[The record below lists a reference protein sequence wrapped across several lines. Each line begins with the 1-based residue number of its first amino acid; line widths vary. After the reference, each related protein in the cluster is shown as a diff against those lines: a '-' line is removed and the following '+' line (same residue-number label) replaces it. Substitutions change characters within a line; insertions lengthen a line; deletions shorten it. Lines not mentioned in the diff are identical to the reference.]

1 MTIIASIL
9 ALLQATAAP
18 DAADP
23 LAPAREGKL
32 QCTLPDPVK
41 KSCMALSR
49 YVPDGDRRYLN
60 ITRSLMGKKPEMILE
75 FKSPTVIEGNAA
87 CGIMARSEMDEAIIY
102 VDGIEAPVEV
112 RKPITDSLLAQVEG
126 HLGKKACQRIR
137 RDGDGL
143 VQEVEIDGQP
153 TPENTM
159 RVSWVDP
166 TEGYRLRMGLEPD

>member
-1 MTIIASIL
+1 VSAAILL
-9 ALLQATAAP
+9 ALLQTTTTAA
-18 DAADP
+18 DLDP
-23 LAPAREGKL
+23 LAPARAGKL
-32 QCTLPDPVK
+32 QCTLPDPVE

-49 YVPDGDRRYLN
+49 YVLEGEGRYLN
-60 ITRSLMGKKPEMILE
+60 ITRSLMGENPEMTLE

-87 CGIMARSEMDEAIIY
+87 CGIMARSEMDEAIVY
-102 VDGIEAPVEV
+102 VDGVEAPAEV
-112 RKPITDSLLAQVEG
+112 RKPITDGMLAYAQR

-137 RDGDGL
+137 RVGDGL

-166 TEGYRLRMGLEPD
+166 AEGYRLRVGLEPD